1 MLQPSEFAQEPDC
14 FLAPRF
20 QGRERFSL
28 ASGGRKVVHHQLENY
43 FLIS

>member
-14 FLAPRF
+14 FLPPDFKAGNALVWPVAE
-20 QGRERFSL
+20 ERL
-28 ASGGRKVVHHQLENY
+28 CIENY